1 MLLTAGELGGV
12 LLRLVADT
20 DPVEQLLRARL
31 GVRLALLEHLGR
43 AERDVL
49 EDGLVGEEVEALE
62 DHADLGAE
70 VGECL
75 PLGRQRLLVEGDVA
89 LVDGLEPVD
98 RAAQRRLARPRGAD
112 HHDDLAALHRQV
124 DVLQHVQVAE
134 PLLHPGQHHE
144 RLAGRGLSINEDALE
159 LLIERSEGNLLAAA
173 QEVDKLALL
182 ATDGRVDAATVQQAV
197 GDSSRYTPFDLTDA
211 TSGGDANRALRILR
225 TLRAEG
231 VEAPVVLWALGRE
244 IRALDALATGGAPPR
259 LPPQR
264 LRALQAQA
272 GRMPPRQL
280 HQCQA
285 LAIRADQAVKGMG
298 PGDPWQFL
306 AGLVLRLCG
315 KPLPA
320 ILEK

>member
-1 MLLTAGELGGV
+1 
-12 LLRLVADT
+12 
-20 DPVEQLLRARL
+20 
-31 GVRLALLEHLGR
+31 
-43 AERDVL
+43 
-49 EDGLVGEEVEALE
+49 
-62 DHADLGAE
+62 
-70 VGECL
+70 
-75 PLGRQRLLVEGDVA
+75 
-89 LVDGLEPVD
+89 
-98 RAAQRRLARPRGAD
+98 
-112 HHDDLAALHRQV
+112 
-124 DVLQHVQVAE
+124 
-134 PLLHPGQHHE
+134 
-144 RLAGRGLSINEDALE
+144 
-159 LLIERSEGNLLAAA
+159 
-173 QEVDKLALL
+173 LL

>member
-1 MLLTAGELGGV
+1 MR
-12 LLRLVADT
+12 LR
-20 DPVEQLLRARL
+20 VEQLAKHLQNDLLPVYLVAGDEPLQQDECLDALRASARQK
-31 GVRLALLEHLGR
+31 GFDERHRFSADTGIDWNALLNESQSMSLFGGR
-43 AERDVL
+43 RILELVLLEKRPDKAGSQILRDLLDHPNDDTLILIRCSRLDRRKDWNSAWVKAV
-49 EDGLVGEEVEALE
+49 EKVGAV
-62 DHADLGAE
+62 
-70 VGECL
+70 VTI
-75 PLGRQRLLVEGDVA
+75 
-89 LVDGLEPVD
+89 
-98 RAAQRRLARPRGAD
+98 
-112 HHDDLAALHRQV
+112 DD
-124 DVLQHVQVAE
+124 
-134 PLLHPGQHHE
+134 
-144 RLAGRGLSINEDALE
+144 DALE
-159 LLIERSEGNLLAAA
+159 LLIQRSEGNLLAAA

>member
-1 MLLTAGELGGV
+1 MTI
-12 LLRLVADT
+12 
-20 DPVEQLLRARL
+20 
-31 GVRLALLEHLGR
+31 
-43 AERDVL
+43 
-49 EDGLVGEEVEALE
+49 
-62 DHADLGAE
+62 
-70 VGECL
+70 
-75 PLGRQRLLVEGDVA
+75 
-89 LVDGLEPVD
+89 
-98 RAAQRRLARPRGAD
+98 
-112 HHDDLAALHRQV
+112 DD
-124 DVLQHVQVAE
+124 
-134 PLLHPGQHHE
+134 
-144 RLAGRGLSINEDALE
+144 DALE
-159 LLIERSEGNLLAAA
+159 LLIQRSEGNLLAAA